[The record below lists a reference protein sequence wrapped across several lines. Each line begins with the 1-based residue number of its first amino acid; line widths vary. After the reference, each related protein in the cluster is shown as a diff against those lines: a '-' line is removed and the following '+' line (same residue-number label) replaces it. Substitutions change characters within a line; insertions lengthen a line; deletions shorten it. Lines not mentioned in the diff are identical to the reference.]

1 MKKKL
6 LSLLV
11 AATMIGSMAGTTTVF
26 AGEDLEDVSEPVTL
40 SLMVTTRPS
49 TDNKDFYLD
58 LLPELVHEKFPNITI
73 EVEQLPTDQ
82 YKQTVRLKF
91 ASGEGPD
98 LFTWWAKKQ
107 SEDLVNAGYV
117 RDLSDFS
124 ELNKFNS
131 DITSAY
137 TFDDKVYG
145 LPLGTS
151 FLTTWYNKDMF
162 KEVGYDNPPTNWD
175 EFVDVCK
182 KLKEAGHTP
191 ITCGDNSSYVI
202 QFMLRIL
209 ILINSFILA
218 KHILQM
224 TAGLILFLNFSTCM
238 IMDMQQM
245 IRWDYPRIRADSSS
259 LMAKQ
264 Q

>member
-26 AGEDLEDVSEPVTL
+26 AGEELEDVSEPVTL

-49 TDNKDFYLD
+49 SDKKDFYLD

-124 ELNKFNS
+124 ELNKFDS
-131 DITSAY
+131 AITSAY

-175 EFVDVCK
+175 EFVDV
-182 KLKEAGHTP
+182 
-191 ITCGDNSSYVI
+191 
-202 QFMLRIL
+202 
-209 ILINSFILA
+209 
-218 KHILQM
+218 
-224 TAGLILFLNFSTCM
+224 
-238 IMDMQQM
+238 
-245 IRWDYPRIRADSSS
+245 
-259 LMAKQ
+259 
-264 Q
+264 

>member
-26 AGEDLEDVSEPVTL
+26 AGEELEDVSEPVTL

-49 TDNKDFYLD
+49 SDKKDFYLD

-124 ELNKFNS
+124 ELNKFDS
-131 DITSAY
+131 AITSAY

-151 FLTTWYNKDMF
+151 FLTT
-162 KEVGYDNPPTNWD
+162 GITRI
-175 EFVDVCK
+175 CSK
-182 KLKEAGHTP
+182 K
-191 ITCGDNSSYVI
+191 
-202 QFMLRIL
+202 
-209 ILINSFILA
+209 
-218 KHILQM
+218 
-224 TAGLILFLNFSTCM
+224 
-238 IMDMQQM
+238 
-245 IRWDYPRIRADSSS
+245 
-259 LMAKQ
+259 
-264 Q
+264 